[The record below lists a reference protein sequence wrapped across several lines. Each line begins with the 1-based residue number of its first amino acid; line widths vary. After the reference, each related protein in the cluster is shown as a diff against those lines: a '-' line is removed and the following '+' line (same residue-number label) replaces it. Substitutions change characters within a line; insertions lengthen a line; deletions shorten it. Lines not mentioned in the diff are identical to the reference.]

1 MRTVGECREIAEA
14 YRQLAMR
21 LTDPDDKRAVEMMIA
36 AWTRLANEREA
47 ALRNKA
53 ILVPVADEAQRRAVA
68 YFALQMRTKRSD
80 QIDIRRKEESN
91 RLLSDSK
98 ELLTRIYENLR

>member
-1 MRTVGECREIAEA
+1 
-14 YRQLAMR
+14 
-21 LTDPDDKRAVEMMIA
+21 MMIA

>member
-21 LTDPDDKRAVEMMIA
+21 LTNPDDKRAVEMMTA

-53 ILVPVADEAQRRAVA
+53 IVVPVADETQRRAVT
-68 YFALQMRTKRSD
+68 YFALQMRTKKSEEIDVRFKEDSQAATFGQQRIINSD
-80 QIDIRRKEESN
+80 
-91 RLLSDSK
+91 L
-98 ELLTRIYENLR
+98 

>member
-1 MRTVGECREIAEA
+1 VSGDSGSVSPIGV
-14 YRQLAMR
+14 R
-21 LTDPDDKRAVEMMIA
+21 LIDADDKRAVEMMIA

>member
-1 MRTVGECREIAEA
+1 MRTVGECREIAET

-21 LTDPDDKRAVEMMIA
+21 LTNPDDKRAVEMMMA
-36 AWTRLANEREA
+36 AWKRLANEREA

-53 ILVPVADEAQRRAVA
+53 IVVPVADETQRRAVA
-68 YFALQMRTKRSD
+68 YFALQMRTKKSEE
-80 QIDIRRKEESN
+80 IDVRFKEDTN

>member
-21 LTDPDDKRAVEMMIA
+21 LTNPDDKRAVEMMTA

-68 YFALQMRTKRSD
+68 YFALQIRTKKSED
-80 QIDIRRKEESN
+80 IDLRLNEDSKE
-91 RLLSDSK
+91 LLSDSK

>member
-1 MRTVGECREIAEA
+1 MRTVGECREITEA

>member
-21 LTDPDDKRAVEMMIA
+21 LTNPDDQRAVEMMIA

-53 ILVPVADEAQRRAVA
+53 IVVPVADETQRRAVA
-68 YFALQMRTKRSD
+68 YFALQMRTKKSEE
-80 QIDIRRKEESN
+80 IDVRFKEDTN